1 MYLVVFLTR
10 YIDLL
15 LGWKSFYLFLMKI
28 LFISLTA
35 YTIYLMR
42 IKSPL
47 RLVPPALTSD
57 VHALLRQLPPLL
69 PVPWRPRHVRRH
81 PQIPQPRRLHVVVL
95 GVARGRGHPPT
106 TVYDR
111 QTQRGGEYHG
121 ALCPVF
127 GVLQDHV
134 YFPLVSR

>member
-47 RLVPPALTSD
+47 RLVP
-57 VHALLRQLPPLL
+57 LP
-69 PVPWRPRHVRRH
+69 
-81 PQIPQPRRLHVVVL
+81 
-95 GVARGRGHPPT
+95 
-106 TVYDR
+106 
-111 QTQRGGEYHG
+111 
-121 ALCPVF
+121 
-127 GVLQDHV
+127 
-134 YFPLVSR
+134 